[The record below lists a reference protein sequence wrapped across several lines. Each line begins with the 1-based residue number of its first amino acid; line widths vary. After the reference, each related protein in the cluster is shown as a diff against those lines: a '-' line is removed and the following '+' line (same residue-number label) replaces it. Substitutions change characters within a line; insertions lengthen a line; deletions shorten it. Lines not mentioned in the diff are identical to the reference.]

1 MKYLGRRNSVPRNVT
16 QFLRGRLRVIQPA
29 RGYRFT
35 IDSVVLAG
43 FAWLLPEESVLDL
56 GTGSGILLLLLGY
69 FHHPGRLAGVEI
81 QPELASMANENL
93 CANGWEDQ
101 AEIIEGDVRPEGAVP
116 NGQFDLVISNPP
128 YFEASRGM
136 ACQDEGRNTARHSS
150 TCTLEDLCAS
160 AARAL
165 KADGRFCFIVPA
177 ARMGEALKALAANGL
192 APRILRL
199 VHPSPKSAPY
209 LALVQAR
216 QAPVQGCI
224 ELPPLFLR
232 NEEGVYAP
240 EVEAMLE
247 GNLGSGARF
256 LADAMLGK
264 LCRYL
269 RLLGAD
275 CDYARAAED
284 GWLLA
289 EASRSGRILLT
300 RDRPLIKRAAKHGGL
315 AFDPG
320 CDEIAG
326 QLREVIRRF
335 GPFDE
340 NRRPRCIRCNT
351 VPLDVAP
358 AVARAFV
365 PKYTG
370 LTHESFHACPC
381 CGKLTWEGSHLER
394 FKLALTA
401 GQRRV
406 TAAH

>member
-1 MKYLGRRNSVPRNVT
+1 MRPDVPREVT

-43 FAWLLPEESVLDL
+43 FAWLLPGESVLDL
-56 GTGSGILLLLLGY
+56 GAGSGILLLLLGY

-81 QPELASMANENL
+81 QPELASMAKENL
-93 CANGWEDQ
+93 CANGWDDR
-101 AEIIEGDVRPEGAVP
+101 AEIIEGDLRPEGSVP

-136 ACQDEGRNTARHSS
+136 ACQDEGRNMARHSS
-150 TCTLEDLCAS
+150 TCTLEDICA
-160 AARAL
+160 AASRAL
-165 KADGRFCFIVPA
+165 KLGGRFCFIVPA
-177 ARMGEALKALAANGL
+177 ARLGEASRALADNGL
-192 APRILRL
+192 APRILRM
-199 VHPSPKSAPY
+199 VHSAPRSAPY

-216 QAPVQGCI
+216 HSPVQGCM

-232 NEEGVYAP
+232 NEDGAYAP
-240 EVEAMLE
+240 EVEALLE
-247 GNLGSGARF
+247 GNLGSAPRF
-256 LADAMLGK
+256 LADSMLGK

-284 GWLLA
+284 EWLLA
-289 EASRSGRILLT
+289 EASRGGRILLT
-300 RDRPLIKRAAKHGGL
+300 RDCQLIKRAERHGGQ

-320 CDEIAG
+320 CDEAAL

-335 GPFDE
+335 GAPDE
-340 NRRPRCIRCNT
+340 KCRPRCIRCNA

-358 AVARAFV
+358 SVARPFV
-365 PKYTG
+365 PRYTG
-370 LTHESFHACPC
+370 LTHESFHVCPC

-394 FKLALTA
+394 FKLMLTA
-401 GQRRV
+401 GQRRAA
-406 TAAH
+406 AAH